1 MVLPCRRTSR
11 KGVRVR
17 AIGLDVHRDFCEIAI
32 AEDGKVRSAGRIA
45 TRPEVLELFAAS
57 LTTDDRVALEV
68 TGNAWE
74 IARIIEPHVAR
85 VIVVSPSDTGIRQ
98 ARAKTDRLDARTLAR
113 LLAAGSLDSVWMP
126 DERTRVMRRRLAR
139 RAQLVS
145 ARTRV
150 KNEIHAILI
159 RRLKGR
165 PDASDLFGKKGRAW
179 LAELELPIEER
190 ETLRERSAA
199 DRFPRRRDRLG
210 RPRDRARCA
219 QLARGAPADDRP
231 RREPDRCRQLPGGR
245 RRHPSLPR
253 PAQAGRLPRTGPHG
267 PPVRGRARHTRPH
280 LKARRRSGAGR
291 ARRGQLERRPQPRPV
306 ACLLPAHPR
315 PPRPPDRDHRRR
327 AQARVPVLGAALAP
341 TGLRLRPALADR
353 QEAPAPG
360 DSLPAHRAGKT
371 AAASGS
377 PTASSETPNSTS
389 PDKPSTPTPRPS
401 ATAKPPGRS
410 KRARARHR
418 GAHHKSPRRAKPRG
432 RPQAPDVCASLRQS
446 LAPTRTIPQEA
457 TASNPHLTFIRR
469 YVPGSAS
476 RPSAWST
483 AGGNCSRGIRNSMPC
498 NRRPGQT

>member
-1 MVLPCRRTSR
+1 M
-11 KGVRVR
+11 RVR

-45 TRPEVLELFAAS
+45 TRPEVLELLAAS

-190 ETLRERSAA
+190 ETLQSGLRQIDFLDAEIALVDRVIAHDALNWPEARRLMTVPGVNLIVAA
-199 DRFPRRRDRLG
+199 SFLAAVGNIQRFPDRRKLVAYLG
-210 RPRDRARCA
+210 LDPTVRQSGD
-219 QLARGAPADDRP
+219 APA
-231 RREPDRCRQLPGGR
+231 
-245 RRHPSLPR
+245 
-253 PAQAGRLPRTGPHG
+253 THG
-267 PPVRGRARHTRPH
+267 HISKQGAAPVRVALVEASCSAVRNPGPLRAFYQRI
-280 LKARRRSGAGR
+280 R
-291 ARRGQLERRPQPRPV
+291 ARRGHQI
-306 ACLLPAHPR
+306 AI
-315 PPRPPDRDHRRR
+315 
-327 AQARVPVLGAALAP
+327 
-341 TGLRLRPALADR
+341 
-353 QEAPAPG
+353 
-360 DSLPAHRAGKT
+360 T
-371 AAASGS
+371 AAARKLACLFWVLLWRQQDYAFGQPSL
-377 PTASSETPNSTS
+377 TAKKLRRLELMTGAPRWQDRRGVWIAHRLLRDAELDLARQAEHAYTQTIRDRQAAGALKAGASATPGRASQKPSKGKAARQTTS
-389 PDKPSTPTPRPS
+389 P
-401 ATAKPPGRS
+401 
-410 KRARARHR
+410 
-418 GAHHKSPRRAKPRG
+418 
-432 RPQAPDVCASLRQS
+432 
-446 LAPTRTIPQEA
+446 
-457 TASNPHLTFIRR
+457 
-469 YVPGSAS
+469 
-476 RPSAWST
+476 
-483 AGGNCSRGIRNSMPC
+483 
-498 NRRPGQT
+498 